1 MYDKLSVII
10 DILTEDADVI
20 SAEENAARA
29 KADGKPFASE
39 IDHTTRSKIELVT
52 RAQNL
57 QQSLKLVIFQVEQGT
72 VLRVI
77 VTRMGGGGSKASSY
91 EWFNDI
97 L

>member
-20 SAEENAARA
+20 SAEENAVRA

-77 VTRMGGGGSKASSY
+77 VTRMGGGSKASSY